1 MKEENVLF
9 EGVAWINALYQ
20 LVVFFV
26 LLMLLKKYA
35 FGPIIAM
42 MQKREEH
49 IANQITTAEKNRKD
63 SEKYL
68 AEQKDAIQQARTEA
82 QSIIANAKK
91 LSEQQTEEM
100 LTQAKAEAERVKEV
114 ALAEIKREK
123 EQAVS
128 ALREQVASLSI
139 LVATKV
145 IEKEL
150 DEKAQAKL
158 IEDYLKEV
166 GEEL

>member
-1 MKEENVLF
+1 LF
-9 EGVAWINALYQ
+9 TNIPWINAVYQ
-20 LVVFFV
+20 LVVFLI
-26 LLMLLKKYA
+26 LLMLLKKFA

-49 IANQITTAEKNRKD
+49 IANQITSAERNREEA
-63 SEKYL
+63 EKYL
-68 AEQKDAIQQARTEA
+68 VEQREEIQTARTEA

-91 LSEQQTEEM
+91 LSEQQTEDM
-100 LTQAKAEAERVKEV
+100 IKSAKVDTERMKEA

-128 ALREQVASLSI
+128 ALREQVASLSV

-150 DEKAQAKL
+150 DEKAQSKL

-166 GEEL
+166 GEDL

>member
-1 MKEENVLF
+1 MFENIP
-9 EGVAWINALYQ
+9 WINAVYQ
-20 LVVFFV
+20 LVVFFI

-35 FGPIIAM
+35 FGPIIDM

-49 IANQITTAEKNRKD
+49 IANQITSAEKNRED
-63 SEKYL
+63 AEKYL
-68 AEQKDAIQQARTEA
+68 AEQREEIQKAREEA
-82 QSIIANAKK
+82 QSIVANAKK
-91 LSEQQTEEM
+91 LSEQQSDEM
-100 LTQAKAEAERVKEV
+100 VKAAKQEAERMKDS

-128 ALREQVASLSI
+128 ALREQVGSLSV

-145 IEKEL
+145 IEREL
-150 DEKAQAKL
+150 DEEAQKKL

-166 GEEL
+166 GEDL

>member
-1 MKEENVLF
+1 MFENIQWV
-9 EGVAWINALYQ
+9 NAGYQ
-20 LVVFFV
+20 LVVFFI
-26 LLMLLKKYA
+26 LLVLLKKYA
-35 FGPIIAM
+35 FGPIIGM

-49 IANQITTAEKNRKD
+49 IANQITSAEKNREEA
-63 SEKYL
+63 EKYL
-68 AEQKDAIQQARTEA
+68 VEQREAIQAARAEA
-82 QSIIANAKK
+82 QSIVANAKK
-91 LSEQQTEEM
+91 ISEQQTEEM
-100 LTQAKAEAERVKEV
+100 IKAAKVEAERMKDI

-128 ALREQVASLSI
+128 ALREQVATLSV

-150 DEKAQAKL
+150 DEKAQSKL

-166 GEEL
+166 GEDL

>member
-1 MKEENVLF
+1 MFENIVWL
-9 EGVAWINALYQ
+9 NAIYQ
-20 LVVFFV
+20 LVVFFI

-35 FGPIIAM
+35 FGPIINM

-49 IANQITTAEKNRKD
+49 IANQITSAEKNREE

-68 AEQKDAIQQARTEA
+68 AEQREEIQKAREEA
-82 QSIIANAKK
+82 QSIVTNAKK

-100 LTQAKAEAERVKEV
+100 IQSAKLEAERMKES
-114 ALAEIKREK
+114 ALTEIKREK

-128 ALREQVASLSI
+128 ALREQVASLSV

-145 IEKEL
+145 IEREL
-150 DEKAQAKL
+150 DETAQKKL
-158 IEDYLKEV
+158 IEEYLKEV
-166 GEEL
+166 GEDL

>member
-1 MKEENVLF
+1 MFTNIP
-9 EGVAWINALYQ
+9 WINAVYQ
-20 LVVFFV
+20 LVVFLI
-26 LLMLLKKYA
+26 LLMLLKKFA

-49 IANQITTAEKNRKD
+49 IANQITSAERNREEA
-63 SEKYL
+63 EKYL
-68 AEQKDAIQQARTEA
+68 VEQREEIQKARTEA

-100 LTQAKAEAERVKEV
+100 IKSAKVDTERMKEA

-128 ALREQVASLSI
+128 ALREQVASLSV

-150 DEKAQAKL
+150 DEKAQSKL

-166 GEEL
+166 GEDL

>member
-1 MKEENVLF
+1 
-9 EGVAWINALYQ
+9 
-20 LVVFFV
+20 
-26 LLMLLKKYA
+26 MLLKKFA

-49 IANQITTAEKNRKD
+49 IANQITSAERNREEA
-63 SEKYL
+63 EKYL
-68 AEQKDAIQQARTEA
+68 VEQREEIQKARTEA

-100 LTQAKAEAERVKEV
+100 IKSAKVDTERMKEA

-128 ALREQVASLSI
+128 ALREQVASLSV

-150 DEKAQAKL
+150 DEKAQSKL

-166 GEEL
+166 GEDL